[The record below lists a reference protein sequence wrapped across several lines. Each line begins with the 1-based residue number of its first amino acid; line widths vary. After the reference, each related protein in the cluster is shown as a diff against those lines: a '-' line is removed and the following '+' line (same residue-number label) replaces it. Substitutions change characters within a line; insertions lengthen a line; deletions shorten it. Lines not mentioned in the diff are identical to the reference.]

1 MQASVT
7 STKATAALL
16 AVVAFACGQGEVVDV
31 RTLGAGGPAAS
42 QGGAKP
48 PNILLVSLDTLRAD
62 RLGCYGYDR
71 DTSPFLDRLAGEGTL
86 FLDLSAPSSK
96 TAPSHMTMLSGL
108 HPGVHGVRNCYTVE
122 SQAASA
128 DLPMLP
134 ELLAEVGYRTAAFT
148 GGGMLSGELGFERGF
163 EVYDEAGGGA
173 ERVLPKASAWL
184 RDFAAN
190 EGAKEDPAPF
200 FLFVHTYEIHDPY
213 TPPKEWQQ
221 RFAAGYRGG
230 IDSTRVEYPL
240 DAAEAWKTD
249 PGFYDGIQKR
259 FWGGM
264 RATPED
270 VQQLSNLYDAGI
282 GYTDSVLAELWRTV
296 EELDLDEEL
305 LLVVTSDH
313 GEEFNEH
320 GKLTHKTVYQP
331 VLHVPL
337 IVRWPGRVA
346 AGAEVAAPVQ
356 GADLAPSL
364 LELAGLSADP
374 VMQGRSWVPK
384 LQAEDGVPVPVD
396 LVWSELGTPD
406 NEEAALRWG
415 RYKIIGHRAAK
426 TLEVYDLD
434 VDPGEQVDAAGNLV
448 KVTEVLTER
457 LVEQEAANGALA
469 PGFRTQPVT
478 LGGAAQGMIDALG
491 YTGD

>member
-1 MQASVT
+1 M
-7 STKATAALL
+7 KLGL
-16 AVVAFACGQGEVVDV
+16 GEPQVPVPV
-31 RTLGAGGPAAS
+31 EA
-42 QGGAKP
+42 AKP

-71 DTSPFLDRLAGEGTL
+71 DTSPLLDRLAGEGTL

-96 TAPSHMTMLSGL
+96 TAPSHMTMLSGM

-128 DLPMLP
+128 DLPLLP

-173 ERVLPKASAWL
+173 ERVLPKAGAWL
-184 RDFAAN
+184 RDYAAT
-190 EGAKEDPAPF
+190 EGAKDDPAPF

-221 RFAAGYRGG
+221 RFAAGYQGG
-230 IDSTRVEYPL
+230 IDSTRIEYPL

-249 PGFYDGIQKR
+249 PGFYDAIQAR

-264 RATPED
+264 RPTPED
-270 VQQLSNLYDAGI
+270 VQHLSNLYDAGI

-320 GKLTHKTVYQP
+320 GKLTHKTIYQP

-337 IVRWPGRVA
+337 IVRWPGRVE
-346 AGAEVAAPVQ
+346 AGAGVAAPVQ

-364 LELAGLSADP
+364 LELAGLTPEP

-384 LQAEDGVPVPVD
+384 LRSGDGAPVPVD

-415 RYKIIGHRAAK
+415 RYKLIGHRAAK
-426 TLEVYDLD
+426 TLAVYDLE
-434 VDPGEQVDAAGNLV
+434 VDPGEKVDAAGMLTE
-448 KVTEVLTER
+448 VTGVLTER
-457 LVEQEAANGALA
+457 LMEQETANGTLA